1 MAGEEEEEFATTR
14 FVRQWR
20 RRGVPFPDKGS
31 TCISHGGWSGEDALL
46 IILHLV
52 SSTLVLSCVIAISPI
67 QQMK

>member
-20 RRGVPFPDKGS
+20 RGVLFQDKGS

-52 SSTLVLSCVIAISPI
+52 SSPLVLSCVIAISPI